1 MKLHE
6 DNLKKLQNGMKDIP
20 EDIKKLIGIMK
31 INAEYRDITNKQVK
45 EHLEILEKLDKQ
57 KLIILFRDFINQKP
71 NIERCNYSSYSSLQY
86 EYNKISKQKQK
97 AIAQLEI
104 FEILPLI
111 KEVLA
116 HSLVYAFSGRL
127 KLYINEN
134 KEICLEYTAGQY
146 YCTEY
151 RLCVY
156 HVLDDYNSRVK
167 ELMNKE
173 VKTWNLIK

>member
-20 EDIKKLIGIMK
+20 EDMKKLIGIMK
-31 INAEYRDITNKQVK
+31 INAEYKDITNNLVK
-45 EHLEILEKLDKQ
+45 EQLEILNKLDKPF
-57 KLIILFRDFINQKP
+57 LIKLFRDFINQKP

-111 KEVLA
+111 KEILA

-127 KLYINEN
+127 NLKVNSENEIYLN
-134 KEICLEYTAGQY
+134 YVAGQY
-146 YCTEY
+146 EPTEY
-151 RLCVY
+151 RDCIY

-173 VKTWNLIK
+173 VKT